1 MPKILCI
8 IPARAGSKRL
18 ANKNIKPFAGKPLIA
33 WTIDAALG
41 AQLDMDVVVSTDSKE
56 IAEVSEAYG
65 AEVPFLRP
73 ESLASD
79 SATSFDT
86 IKYTLT
92 QLKTLGRE
100 YEILIF
106 LQPTSPLRQSFHI
119 ENAYALLQQQNGK
132 TVISVSEID
141 HPIEWTMSLPDT
153 ASMDDY
159 INTHQD
165 ALMKRSQDFSTRYRV
180 NGAIFCGN
188 ILDVFACQGFYLKSG
203 GVFAYPMER
212 KYSIDID
219 ELIDFEYAEFLM
231 FKFLSKI

>member
-1 MPKILCI
+1 MSKIVCI

-41 AQLDMDVVVSTDSKE
+41 AQLDMDVIVSTDSEE
-56 IAEVSEAYG
+56 IAQVSRAYG

-73 ESLASD
+73 EALASD
-79 SATSFDT
+79 SATSFDA
-86 IKYTLT
+86 IEYTLE
-92 QLKTLGRE
+92 QLKSLGRV
-100 YEILIF
+100 YETLIF

-119 ENAYALLQQQNGK
+119 ENSYALMQSQNGK
-132 TVISVSEID
+132 VVISVSEID

-153 ASMDDY
+153 GSMDSY
-159 INTHQD
+159 INSQQD
-165 ALMKRSQDFSTRYRV
+165 ALTKRSQDFPTRFRV

-188 ILDVFACQGFYLKSG
+188 VSEVLACQSFYLKSG